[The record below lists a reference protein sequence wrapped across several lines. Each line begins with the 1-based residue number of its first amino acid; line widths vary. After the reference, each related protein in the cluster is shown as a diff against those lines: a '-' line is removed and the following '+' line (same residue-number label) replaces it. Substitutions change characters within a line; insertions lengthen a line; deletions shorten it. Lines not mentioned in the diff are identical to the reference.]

1 MNNDDLENMLH
12 NFSEMVKNNDIPD
25 NFKDI
30 ISNFSMSNNSS
41 SNSNNSNETDDSF
54 NLDADTMLKIKQ
66 IMSSLNSNKPDPRS
80 NLLLSL
86 KPYLKESR
94 KKKID
99 QYIKLLNMEKAFETF
114 SSLGGDKKDD
124 V

>member
-41 SNSNNSNETDDSF
+41 SNSNNSNETDNSF